1 MKNPALQVCADLH
14 AHSNA
19 SDGTLSPG
27 ELIEYA
33 ASLGLSAIALTDH
46 DTLSG
51 VSSLSPLER
60 ILGIKVIPGIEISA
74 EFGPGMLHILGY
86 FPSFPAG
93 LERCLEQVQTARRE
107 RIPKMIDKLHALGI
121 MITHEDVIPSGQ
133 NTQAGRPHVAR
144 ALVRKGYVRT
154 LDEAFRNYIGK
165 GRKAY
170 VPKEKMP
177 LKRSLT
183 LIRDHNGLPVLAH
196 PHTLQL
202 DEGDL
207 EAFIRDL
214 AHEGLAGI
222 EVRYPEH
229 TPEQTSLYES
239 LASRYGLLVTGGTD
253 FHGPD
258 RNGISPGEYGLDE
271 GLFTI
276 FFERLMHERNIRY

>member
-1 MKNPALQVCADLH
+1 MKDPALQICADLH
-14 AHSNA
+14 THSNA

-27 ELIEYA
+27 ELVEYA

-60 ILGIKVIPGIEISA
+60 IRGIKVIPGIEISA
-74 EFGPGMLHILGY
+74 EYRPGMLHLLGY
-86 FPSFPAG
+86 FPSFPTG
-93 LERCLEQVQTARRE
+93 LELCLEEVQTARRD
-107 RIPKMIDKLHALGI
+107 RIPKMIRKLHALGI
-121 MITHEDVIPSGQ
+121 MITQEEVMPPGENSQ
-133 NTQAGRPHVAR
+133 VGRPHVAR

-165 GRKAY
+165 GQKAY

-177 LKRSLT
+177 LKRAMA
-183 LIRDHNGLPVLAH
+183 LIRDHAGLPVLAH
-196 PHTLQL
+196 PYTLQL
-202 DEGDL
+202 DEGEL

-229 TPEQTSLYES
+229 TPEQTSLFGR
-239 LASRYGLLVTGGTD
+239 LATRYGLLVTGGSD

-258 RNGISPGEYGLDE
+258 RNGITPGEYGLDK
-271 GLFTI
+271 GLFAT
-276 FFERLMHERNIRY
+276 FSERLMHEWNIRY